1 MIFDLLLRHP
11 GTLERD
17 QVVGNIRRFDPA
29 FSRAAIVSGTGVPDA
44 PFILTI
50 SEQRIALSVHTEA
63 HPQSAE
69 LAASLSSAHYEQALK
84 TAARNHHGFIRAEWI
99 TDSPVVLDAMVTLAG
114 VLGALYSP
122 DALVVIHA
130 AAHASLPA
138 QALAPEPIDGRR
150 LPILRAFPLGLLFVG
165 FSKYEIEGREGIW
178 MATNNA
184 ALLGLQ
190 EFAMHAPDH
199 SWGQTVLDIFD
210 RLHRHA
216 LKSGAV
222 FNAGD
227 TVSLGTDL
235 TLRFI
240 APTIPLEFMT
250 TGHLWLIVSVI

>member
-50 SEQRIALSVHTEA
+50 SEQRITLSVHTEA

-69 LAASLSSAHYEQALK
+69 LEASLRSAHYEQALK
-84 TAARNHHGFIRAEWI
+84 TAARNHHGFIRAKWI
-99 TDSPVVLDAMVTLAG
+99 AGSPVDLDAMVTLAG

-122 DALVVIHA
+122 NALVVIHA
-130 AAHASLPA
+130 AGHASLPA

-150 LPILRAFPLGLLFVG
+150 LAILHAFPLGLLFVG
-165 FSKYEIEGREGIW
+165 FTKYEIEGQEGIW
-178 MATNNA
+178 MATHNA
-184 ALLGLQ
+184 ALLGLP
-190 EFAMHAPDH
+190 EFAMHVPDH

-216 LKSGAV
+216 LKNGAI
-222 FNAGD
+222 FTAGD
-227 TVSLGTDL
+227 TVLLEPEL
-235 TLRFI
+235 TLSLDGPNR
-240 APTIPLEFMT
+240 PLEFMT
-250 TGHLWLIVSVI
+250 AGHLWLIVRVI